1 MTSKHMV
8 DHRIMPLGDMLQALM
23 QDDHA
28 AFYTP
33 GHKRGQGSHAAFAK
47 IVGQSAFQADIPEL
61 PELDN
66 LFVPQGAIAD
76 AQALAADAFGAER
89 TWFLVNGSTSGVIA
103 AIVATC
109 APGDKLIL
117 PRNVHRSAIV
127 GLIIS
132 GAVPVFVTPEY
143 DPTWDLVY
151 SITPQGV
158 AQALAHHPDSRAVLM
173 VYPTYEGVCGDLG
186 AIANLTH
193 HHGLPLLV
201 DEAHG
206 AHFHFHPD
214 LPPSALSLGADLV
227 VQSTHKVLSAFTQAA
242 MVHTQGDRVSSDRL
256 SQALAL
262 VQSTSP
268 SNLLLASLDAARQQM
283 ALHGKDLM
291 ATTLQLASLA
301 RTELAQLPKL
311 SVLSHNR
318 PSPAFMALDPTRLTV
333 NITQLGMTG
342 FKVDHQLSQAHGI
355 ICELPALQNITFI
368 LSLGNTERDIQRLVS
383 GFRQLVESTQL
394 QRLASS
400 QASLSNALCIPPT
413 ATHPLP
419 TNHHTSVL
427 TPREAF
433 FASRTTVLVSE
444 AIGCVSA
451 ELICPYPPGIPTVIP
466 GEIITDSMVAY
477 LHQILAAGGYIT
489 GCADSRL
496 ETIMVVR

>member
-1 MTSKHMV
+1 MV
-8 DHRIMPLGDMLQALM
+8 DHRTMPLGDALQHLM

-33 GHKRGQGSHAAFAK
+33 GHKRGQGSHDAFAK

-66 LFVPQGAIAD
+66 LFAPQGAIAD
-76 AQALAADAFGAER
+76 AQALAADAFGADR

-103 AIVATC
+103 AIIATC
-109 APGDKLIL
+109 APGDQLIL

-127 GLIIS
+127 GLILS

-143 DPTWDLVY
+143 DPSWDLVY

-158 AQALAHHPDSRAVLM
+158 AQALAQHPDSRAVLM

-186 AIANLTH
+186 TIANLAH
-193 HHGLPLLV
+193 QHGLPLLV

-242 MVHTQGDRVSSDRL
+242 MIHTQGDRIASDRL

-268 SNLLLASLDAARQQM
+268 SNLLLGSLDAARQQM

-291 ATTLQLASLA
+291 TTTLQLASLA
-301 RTELAQLPKL
+301 RTELAQLSNL
-311 SVLSHNR
+311 SILSLSH

-333 NITQLGMTG
+333 NVAQLGMTG
-342 FKVDHQLSQAHGI
+342 FEADDRLRQAHRV
-355 ICELPALQNITFI
+355 ICELPALQNLTFI
-368 LSLGNTERDIQRLVS
+368 LSLGNTDRDIQRLVS
-383 GFRQLVESTQL
+383 GLKQLVKSAQL
-394 QRLASS
+394 QRLTGSKPLPS
-400 QASLSNALCIPPT
+400 TALCTPSTTVSPF
-413 ATHPLP
+413 P
-419 TNHHTSVL
+419 TNYHTLVL

-433 FASRTTVLVSE
+433 FAPRKTVPIAE
-444 AIGCVSA
+444 AIDRVSA

-466 GEIITDSMVAY
+466 GEVITASMVDY
-477 LHQILAAGGYIT
+477 LRQILTAGGYVT

-496 ETIMVVR
+496 ETIAIIH